1 MITEFAFLHI
11 DPKARDAFE
20 AAVEKAKPYFE
31 SAKGCLGMRL
41 SSVMEQPGKYV
52 LQVDWSSVEAHEVD
66 FRSSDGFQK
75 WRGLVGAFFI
85 KPPTVEHIETKKL
98 F

>member
-1 MITEFAFLHI
+1 MITEFAYLQI
-11 DPKARDAFE
+11 DPEARQPFE
-20 AAVEKAKPYFE
+20 AAVETAKPIFE

-41 SSVMEQPGKYV
+41 SSVIEHPGKYV

-66 FRSSDGFQK
+66 FRSSEGFQK

-85 KPPTVEHIETKKL
+85 KPPTVEHIETTKL

>member
-1 MITEFAFLHI
+1 MITEFAYLKI
-11 DPKARDAFE
+11 EPKKQAAFE
-20 AAVEKAKPYFE
+20 TEVANAKPYFE
-31 SAKGCLGMRL
+31 AASGCFGMRL
-41 SSVMEQPGKYV
+41 SSVIEQPGKYV

-85 KPPTVEHIETKKL
+85 EPPTVEHIETTKL